1 MENCGEYGKLW
12 KIMENCNLWKFI
24 DINGNLWKAGKRT
37 DAHGNLW
44 KIIKLWKFMEK
55 IKVMDIYRQ

>member
-44 KIIKLWKFMEK
+44 KIIKLWNFMEK
-55 IKVMDIYRQ
+55 I